1 MLIVSP
7 AEQMRDLGVTI
18 SGNGG
23 DGGDHGIQRRRRQHH
38 RLKFAAAAST
48 TQVKVCAGAP
58 RFYDLFSFTLGAT
71 FDTIFWK
78 KIGRTVPEFSNIT

>member
-1 MLIVSP
+1 
-7 AEQMRDLGVTI
+7 MRDLGVTF
-18 SGNGG
+18 SGDGG
-23 DGGDHGIQRRRRQHH
+23 DGGEHGVQRRRRQHP

-71 FDTIFWK
+71 FDVLSPSSATL
-78 KIGRTVPEFSNIT
+78 PN